1 MYERGHIVNMLKII
15 GIVAGV
21 IIVAVIAFFVI
32 MQYYLSK
39 EDPNYV
45 LKYIKEHKEDETCSL
60 LIKRNGE
67 VLTSINENKKLS
79 LASMAKIVIAVE
91 FAKQVSEGKISRDEQ
106 ISLHELEKYY
116 VKDTDGGAHPN
127 WLEDAKAR
135 ELVKN
140 GQIALEE
147 VAKGMIHYSSNANT
161 TYLLDKL
168 GIERV
173 NDSLKELEL
182 TSHDK
187 FSSYTASLYMR
198 GYVEKELHEPENQS
212 LEMIRN
218 MSKEEYNKHVLQIQ
232 EWMKDEEEWKKRDI
246 PLKVDMEFQRIWSDR
261 LVGANAKDYMSIMEK
276 INSRKYFPK
285 SMQEEIENIFQ
296 GTVKNS
302 KFEYAGQKGGSTAFV
317 LTKSLYTRDRK
328 GNKVEVVIMFNDIE
342 DQVAYQKLRNNIDYF
357 IRDIITSEEFRKN
370 YNRIILLCKQD
381 VIKGRC

>member
-1 MYERGHIVNMLKII
+1 MNILKII

-21 IIVAVIAFFVI
+21 IVVAVIAFFVI
-32 MQYYLSK
+32 MKYYLSK
-39 EDPNYV
+39 EDPDYV
-45 LKYIKEHKEDETCSL
+45 LNYIKEHKGDETCSL
-60 LIKRNGE
+60 LIRKNGE
-67 VLTSINENKKLS
+67 VVTSVNENKKLP

-106 ISLHELEKYY
+106 ISLQDLEKYY
-116 VKDTDGGAHPN
+116 VKNTDGGAHPD
-127 WLEDAKAR
+127 WLEDSKVR
-135 ELVKN
+135 ELVQN

-198 GYVEKELHEPENQS
+198 GYVEKELNEPENQS

-218 MSKEEYNKHVLQIQ
+218 MSNDEYNKHVLQIH
-232 EWMKDEEEWKKRDI
+232 EWMKDESEWKKRDI
-246 PLKVDMEFQRIWSDR
+246 PLKIDMGFQRIWSDR
-261 LVGANAKDYMSIMEK
+261 LVSANAKDYMSLMEK
-276 INSRKYFPK
+276 INSRNYFSK
-285 SMQEEIENIFQ
+285 SMQDEMENIFK
-296 GTVKNS
+296 GTVQNS

-317 LTKSLYTRDRK
+317 LTKSLYTTDKK
-328 GNKVEVVIMFNDIE
+328 GNKVEVVIMFNDI
-342 DQVAYQKLRNNIDYF
+342 DNQITHQKLRNNIDYF
-357 IRDIITSEEFRKN
+357 IRDVITSEEFRRK
-370 YNRIILLCKQD
+370 L
-381 VIKGRC
+381 

>member
-1 MYERGHIVNMLKII
+1 MNILKII

-32 MQYYLSK
+32 MNYYLSK
-39 EDPNYV
+39 EDPDYV
-45 LKYIKEHKEDETCSL
+45 LQYIKEHKEDETCSL
-60 LIKRNGE
+60 FIKRNGE
-67 VLTSINENKKLS
+67 VVTSINENVKLP

-106 ISLHELEKYY
+106 ISLQELEKYY
-116 VKDTDGGAHPN
+116 VKNTDGGAHPD
-127 WLEDAKAR
+127 WLEDAEAR
-135 ELVKN
+135 KLVKN

-161 TYLLDKL
+161 TYLLEKL

-173 NDSLKELEL
+173 NESIKELEL

-187 FSSYTASLYMR
+187 FTSYTAALYMR
-198 GYVEKELHEPENQS
+198 GYVEKELHVPENQS
-212 LEMIRN
+212 LKTLRN
-218 MSKEEYNKHVLQIQ
+218 MSKDEYNKHVLQIQ

-276 INSRKYFPK
+276 INSKKYFPK
-285 SMQEEIENIFQ
+285 SMQEEIENIFK

-317 LTKSLYTRDRK
+317 LTKSLYTTDKK
-328 GNKVEVVIMFNDIE
+328 GNKVEAVIMFNDIE
-342 DQVAYQKLRNNIDYF
+342 DQVSYQKLRNNIDYF
-357 IRDIITSEEFRKN
+357 IQDAIVDEEFRKK
-370 YNRIILLCKQD
+370 L
-381 VIKGRC
+381 

>member
-1 MYERGHIVNMLKII
+1 MMLKGIYERGYIVNVLKII

-32 MQYYLSK
+32 TKYYLSK

-45 LKYIKEHKEDETCSL
+45 LQYIKEHKGDKTCSL
-60 LIKRNGE
+60 LIRKNGE
-67 VLTSINENKKLS
+67 VVTSINENVKLP

-161 TYLLDKL
+161 TYLLEKL

-173 NDSLKELEL
+173 NESIKELEL

-187 FSSYTASLYMR
+187 FTSYTAALYMR
-198 GYVEKELHEPENQS
+198 GYVEKELHVPENQS
-212 LEMIRN
+212 LKTLRN
-218 MSKEEYNKHVLQIQ
+218 MSKDEYNKHVLQIQ

-285 SMQEEIENIFQ
+285 SMQEEIENIFK

-317 LTKSLYTRDRK
+317 LTKSLYSTDKK
-328 GNKVEVVIMFNDIE
+328 GNKVEAVIMFNSIE
-342 DQVAYQKLRNNIDYF
+342 NQVAYQKLRNNVDYF
-357 IRDIITSEEFRKN
+357 IRDIITSEEFRNK
-370 YNRIILLCKQD
+370 L
-381 VIKGRC
+381 

>member
-1 MYERGHIVNMLKII
+1 MNILKII

-21 IIVAVIAFFVI
+21 IIVAVIAFFFI
-32 MQYYLSK
+32 MKYYLSK

-45 LKYIKEHKEDETCSL
+45 LQYIKEHKGDKTCSL
-60 LIKRNGE
+60 LIRKNGD
-67 VLTSINENKKLS
+67 VITSVNEDVKLP

-116 VKDTDGGAHPN
+116 VKNTDGGAHPD
-127 WLEDAKAR
+127 WLEDVRAR

-182 TSHDK
+182 ISHDK
-187 FSSYTASLYMR
+187 FTSYTASLYMR

-218 MSKEEYNKHVLQIQ
+218 MSKDEYNKHVLQIH
-232 EWMKDEEEWKKRDI
+232 EWMKNKEEWKKREI
-246 PLKVDMEFQRIWSDR
+246 PLKADMEFQRIWSDR

-285 SMQEEIENIFQ
+285 PMQEEIENIFK
-296 GTVKNS
+296 GTVNNS

-317 LTKSLYTRDRK
+317 LTKSLYTTDKK
-328 GNKVEVVIMFNDIE
+328 GNKVEVVIMFNGIE
-342 DQVAYQKLRNNIDYF
+342 DQVAYQKLRNNVDYF
-357 IRDIITSEEFRKN
+357 IRDIITSEESKN
-370 YNRIILLCKQD
+370 KL
-381 VIKGRC
+381 

>member
-1 MYERGHIVNMLKII
+1 MNILKII

-21 IIVAVIAFFVI
+21 IVVAVIAFFVI
-32 MQYYLSK
+32 MKHYLSK
-39 EDPNYV
+39 EDPDYV
-45 LKYIKEHKEDETCSL
+45 LNYIKEHKGDETCSL
-60 LIKRNGE
+60 LIRKNGE
-67 VLTSINENKKLS
+67 VVTSVNENKKLP

-106 ISLHELEKYY
+106 ISLQDLEKYY
-116 VKDTDGGAHPN
+116 VKNTDGGAHPD
-127 WLEDAKAR
+127 WLEDSKVR
-135 ELVKN
+135 ELVPN

-198 GYVEKELHEPENQS
+198 GYVEKELNEPENQS

-218 MSKEEYNKHVLQIQ
+218 MSNDEYNKHVLQIH
-232 EWMKDEEEWKKRDI
+232 EWMKDESEWKKRDI
-246 PLKVDMEFQRIWSDR
+246 PLKIDMEFQRIWSDR
-261 LVGANAKDYMSIMEK
+261 LVSANAKDYMSLMEK
-276 INSRKYFPK
+276 MNSRNYFPK
-285 SMQEEIENIFQ
+285 IMQDEIENVFK
-296 GTVKNS
+296 GTVENS

-317 LTKSLYTRDRK
+317 LTKSLYTTDKK
-328 GNKVEVVIMFNDIE
+328 GNKVEVVIMFNDI
-342 DQVAYQKLRNNIDYF
+342 DNQITHQKLRNNIDYF
-357 IRDIITSEEFRKN
+357 IRDVITSEEFRRK
-370 YNRIILLCKQD
+370 L
-381 VIKGRC
+381 